1 MYLSAAPKF
10 PAQPRIVSGA
20 ITEGSS
26 ALCLISSVN
35 PLNAVAAGSP
45 AHHRASTSPQSPG
58 KALPPVNPSRA
69 GDHRQAAS
77 SGRGIHTCVEQ
88 DADAGETPWRSK
100 AGGKETEGKGKAAW
114 CPSVPTHADPQGGFQ
129 CPRGTS
135 PPHERQKLTHPSFL
149 HLLLARSEGD
159 RFPKWGRRPSLP
171 THTRDPVTMSRPHA
185 KPALWEKPTFP
196 MPQKKDR
203 YRPQPTA
210 SPCRGSGRF

>member
-35 PLNAVAAGSP
+35 PLNALAAGSP
-45 AHHRASTSPQSPG
+45 SHQHLPAVPRG
-58 KALPPVNPSRA
+58 ALPPMNPSRA
-69 GDHRQAAS
+69 GDHRQGAS
-77 SGRGIHTCVEQ
+77 SGKAIHTCVEQ
-88 DADAGETPWRSK
+88 DVHAGETPRRRK
-100 AGGKETEGKGKAAW
+100 PGGKETEGKGKAAW
-114 CPSVPTHADPQGGFQ
+114 CPSVPTRADSQRGFR

-149 HLLLARSEGD
+149 YLLLARSEGD
-159 RFPKWGRRPSLP
+159 RFPKWGRKPSLP
-171 THTRDPVTMSRPHA
+171 THTGDPVTVSRPHA
-185 KPALWEKPTFP
+185 EPALREKPTFP
-196 MPQKKDR
+196 MPQKKNR

-210 SPCRGSGRF
+210 SPCRSSGHF